1 MIRSREHLLHV
12 LAEAAELE
20 HNLLCSYLFAAFGLK
35 QGVDEDLE
43 PHELAAVE
51 RWRAAI
57 MQVCVEEMLHLAQ
70 VANLTVAVGSRPHFD
85 RPNLPVAPGYHPAGV
100 QVALRPF
107 DLDTLQH
114 FVHLERPEGSP
125 EPDGA
130 GYEAPAG
137 AGGRGGEVGRLMPSS
152 PHYETIGEFYRIL
165 GQGFVDLAGRYGE
178 RALFLGPAACQLRAD
193 EIGAPEL
200 SVVKDLATAQ
210 RAIHL
215 IVVQGE
221 GSTPGQDS
229 SHFGHF
235 NGMAAEYRKL
245 VAARP
250 SFSPSRPVAAN
261 PVMRRPQ
268 ASGRVHVTGAAA
280 APLLD
285 AANAVYSLMLRC
297 LVELYDSAVPAR
309 REALLGAAFA
319 LMKVLGRMGSALTRL
334 PAADEAGSPHAGIT
348 FAMMRST
355 EGYAPGV
362 EPLPLL
368 VQRFGDVQAHL
379 DDLAL
384 PDGDR
389 AETRALFVELRGR
402 LHAAIGSGR
411 RQDAD

>member
-20 HNLLCSYLFAAFGLK
+20 HNLLCSYLFAAFSLK

-43 PHELAAVE
+43 PHELRAVE

-57 MQVCVEEMLHLAQ
+57 LQVCFEEMLHLAQ

-85 RPNLPVAPGYHPAGV
+85 RPNLPVSPGYHPAGV

-114 FVHLERPEGSP
+114 FIYLERPEGST
-125 EPDGA
+125 EVDGA
-130 GYEAPAG
+130 GFKPKEG
-137 AGGRGGEVGRLMPSS
+137 AGLRGGEVGRLMPSS
-152 PHYETIGEFYRIL
+152 PHYETIGEFYGL
-165 GQGFVDLAGRYGE
+165 LEQGLIDLAARLGE
-178 RALFLGPAACQLRAD
+178 DSLFLGPVKYQLRAD
-193 EIGAPEL
+193 EIRAPEL
-200 SVVKDLATAQ
+200 SVVNDLASAR

-221 GSTPGQDS
+221 GSRAGQQE

-235 NGMAAEYRKL
+235 SGIAAEYRRL

-250 SFSPSRPVAAN
+250 AFAPSRPVAAN

-268 ASGRVHVTGAAA
+268 ATGRVHVTGTAS

-297 LVELYDSAVPAR
+297 LVEVYDSAAPLL
-309 REALLGAAFA
+309 REALLGGAFR
-319 LMKVLGRMGSALTRL
+319 LMKVLGEMASALTRL
-334 PAADEAGSPHAGIT
+334 PAADTPGSPRAGIT

-355 EGYAPGV
+355 QGYAPDV
-362 EPLPLL
+362 DPLGMLQ
-368 VQRFGDVQAHL
+368 QRFVDLESQLGDLHL
-379 DDLAL
+379 PSGAGERIAVALAEVRENL
-384 PDGDR
+384 QLARSPR
-389 AETRALFVELRGR
+389 
-402 LHAAIGSGR
+402 I
-411 RQDAD
+411 

>member
-20 HNLLCSYLFAAFGLK
+20 HNLLCSYLFAAFSLK

-43 PHELAAVE
+43 PDEWQAVQ

-57 MQVCVEEMLHLAQ
+57 LQVCIEEMVHLAQ

-114 FVHLERPEGSP
+114 FVYLERPEGSAVADGEGFEP
-125 EPDGA
+125 EG
-130 GYEAPAG
+130 EA
-137 AGGRGGEVGRLMPSS
+137 GRGGEVGRLMPSS
-152 PHYETIGEFYRIL
+152 PPYGTIGEFYRIL
-165 GQGFVDLAGRYGE
+165 EQGFVDLAGKRGE
-178 RALFLGPAACQLRAD
+178 RALFLGPEANQLRAD

-200 SVVKDLATAQ
+200 SVVTDLATAR

-221 GSTPGQDS
+221 GSSPGQHA

-235 NGMAAEYRKL
+235 NDIAAEYRRL
-245 VAARP
+245 VDARP
-250 SFSPSRPVAAN
+250 SFSPSRPVASN

-297 LVELYDSAVPAR
+297 LVELYDSADASR
-309 REALLGAAFA
+309 RKALLGAASG
-319 LMKVLGRMGSALTRL
+319 LMKMLGEMGSALTRL
-334 PAADEAGSPHAGIT
+334 PAADAPGSPRAGIT

-362 EPLPLL
+362 ESLPLL
-368 VQRFGDVQAHL
+368 VQRFVDIESHL
-379 DDLAL
+379 DDLPL
-384 PDGDR
+384 PVAAR
-389 AETRALFVELRGR
+389 ERTKAFLAELRGR
-402 LHAAIGSGR
+402 L
-411 RQDAD
+411 QDAGSRH